1 MNEEQYS
8 SDELYHWGRLGM
20 KWYKHIFSD
29 IKKVALEYHKRKTK
43 EKNIK
48 ENTKLQ
54 IKKLKKIAKEEARK
68 RKLQK
73 QQDEKIKKAK
83 RYILEKYNVDYG
95 KDNIPNKEKTKSKS
109 KSDPLTK
116 NEIKKLSDSD
126 LKDRINRLDSE
137 KKLIELQNHHA
148 TNGQKFV
155 SAVAKN
161 VLIPAATTASKD
173 LVTNFIKKYGEM
185 GMDSFDKGLKKKR
198 NS

>member
-1 MNEEQYS
+1 MNEEQYN
-8 SDELYHWGRLGM
+8 SDELYHYGRLGM
-20 KWYKHIFSD
+20 KWGQHVFGD

-48 ENTKLQ
+48 ENTRLQ
-54 IKKLKKIAKEEARK
+54 IKKLKKQAREEARR

-83 RYILEKYNVDYG
+83 RHILEKYNVDYG
-95 KDNIPNKEKTKSKS
+95 KDSIPNKEKTKSKNN
-109 KSDPLTK
+109 PLTTS
-116 NEIKKLSDSD
+116 EIKKLSDSD

-137 KKLIELQNHHA
+137 KKLIELQNYHA
-148 TNGQKFV
+148 SNGQKFV
-155 SAVAKN
+155 SVVAKN